1 MAVMD
6 NSNSN
11 NSRLMNFYITC
22 LVSYF
27 IAGMCLSQYQL
38 EVQSVPQ
45 TTYLIIIVGL
55 FFLYGIIFLFM
66 LFQYLCRKDLTYL
79 MILGMAFLSND
90 IYFIETIY
98 IVQDLINDSVLIE
111 KRTNDIAIFYYF
123 RQVSFIALFF
133 VSLKSYKATSTVIE
147 TKEREPCYIII
158 ALLIMLAIASLS
170 HNLSSY
176 NADVTIE
183 ITSLKADN
191 KTVHWHIGYIYSLII
206 AWGMVLLYLAVKT
219 KMHGIL
225 WKSIALL
232 CCSAILTNVL
242 LLSLD
247 EYSMYIWYVSRGI
260 EVIST
265 LCIISIL
272 MYNMFIILKREKD
285 SAIKDAMTKIYN
297 RKLFYKALKSSLV
310 KGAVCIMILDIDKF
324 KRINDTYGHQEG
336 DRVIKSIV
344 DIVNKSIR
352 DSDIFA
358 RIGGEEFGILIKCKD
373 NAEVM
378 FVAERIRK
386 NVETETAVPNIYGLK
401 EKMTIS
407 IGVYCS
413 KSDDYSADKV
423 VSYADAALYEAKNSG
438 RNKVVYYNS

>member
-1 MAVMD
+1 MD

-22 LVSYF
+22 SVSYF
-27 IAGMCLSQYQL
+27 IAGVCLSQYQL

-55 FFLYGIIFLFM
+55 FFLYGIVFLFM

-79 MILGMAFLSND
+79 MILGMAFLSNN
-90 IYFIETIY
+90 IYLIETIY

-123 RQVSFIALFF
+123 RQVSFIALLF
-133 VSLKSYKATSTVIE
+133 VSLKAYKAASTVIE

-158 ALLIMLAIASLS
+158 ALLIMLAIAFLS

-183 ITSLKADN
+183 ITSHKTDN

-206 AWGMVLLYLAVKT
+206 SWGMVLLYLPVKT

-265 LCIISIL
+265 LSIISIL
-272 MYNMFIILKREKD
+272 MYNTFIILKRE
-285 SAIKDAMTKIYN
+285 
-297 RKLFYKALKSSLV
+297 R
-310 KGAVCIMILDIDKF
+310 
-324 KRINDTYGHQEG
+324 RIQQ
-336 DRVIKSIV
+336 
-344 DIVNKSIR
+344 
-352 DSDIFA
+352 
-358 RIGGEEFGILIKCKD
+358 
-373 NAEVM
+373 
-378 FVAERIRK
+378 
-386 NVETETAVPNIYGLK
+386 
-401 EKMTIS
+401 
-407 IGVYCS
+407 
-413 KSDDYSADKV
+413 
-423 VSYADAALYEAKNSG
+423 
-438 RNKVVYYNS
+438 

>member
-1 MAVMD
+1 MD

-98 IVQDLINDSVLIE
+98 IVQDLINDSGLIE

-176 NADVTIE
+176 NANVTIE

-407 IGVYCS
+407 IGVYYS

>member
-1 MAVMD
+1 
-6 NSNSN
+6 
-11 NSRLMNFYITC
+11 MNFYITC

-98 IVQDLINDSVLIE
+98 IVQDLINDSGLIE

-176 NADVTIE
+176 NANVTIE

-407 IGVYCS
+407 IGVYYS

>member
-1 MAVMD
+1 MRNRILVRAVMD

-272 MYNMFIILKREKD
+272 MYNMFIILKR
-285 SAIKDAMTKIYN
+285 
-297 RKLFYKALKSSLV
+297 
-310 KGAVCIMILDIDKF
+310 G
-324 KRINDTYGHQEG
+324 
-336 DRVIKSIV
+336 
-344 DIVNKSIR
+344 
-352 DSDIFA
+352 
-358 RIGGEEFGILIKCKD
+358 
-373 NAEVM
+373 
-378 FVAERIRK
+378 
-386 NVETETAVPNIYGLK
+386 
-401 EKMTIS
+401 
-407 IGVYCS
+407 
-413 KSDDYSADKV
+413 
-423 VSYADAALYEAKNSG
+423 
-438 RNKVVYYNS
+438 